1 MTREYHA
8 SCTCDPVVTV
18 SSPPLITAERT
29 DGRRCLVCSRVAMAG
44 ASPVFDRR
52 SCSMDL
58 NYTPGAILTPL
69 YQSTTFVQE
78 SIDQYLAK
86 GYSYS
91 RTTNPTVNALE
102 SKVVLRFSR
111 DGMIRTQKRHDD
123 SSPPLSHKYALS
135 IPERAAGVPSLPS
148 PPRDRRARGRRRR
161 RLLLDRHGRDLLGH
175 VLLPQDGRPRDRHR
189 LLVRAAA
196 RSARARD
203 CPPPARSLAAGVT
216 SVL

>member
-1 MTREYHA
+1 MRYQLAARWLGYALGRMTREYHA

-18 SSPPLITAERT
+18 SSPPSITAERS

-44 ASPVFDRR
+44 ASPVLDRR

-111 DGMIRTQKRHDD
+111 DGMIRTKTRQL
-123 SSPPLSHKYALS
+123 PPSFSQIRALD
-135 IPERAAGVPSLPS
+135 P
-148 PPRDRRARGRRRR
+148 
-161 RLLLDRHGRDLLGH
+161 
-175 VLLPQDGRPRDRHR
+175 
-189 LLVRAAA
+189 
-196 RSARARD
+196 
-203 CPPPARSLAAGVT
+203 
-216 SVL
+216 